1 MECIEKI
8 LEDVQVGCFFDSHYV
23 VNRMI
28 KKFSDDYLRI
38 SLKINHET
46 NNLTLRVHQQIGHLI
61 AAFEGKLVERQTD
74 QSWSLNIH
82 GNYSTCA
89 LWKRI

>member
-8 LEDVQVGCFFDSHYV
+8 LMGIETGCFFDSHYV
-23 VNRMI
+23 SESMI
-28 KKFSDDYLRI
+28 RNFSDDYLKI
-38 SLKINHET
+38 SQEIAPT
-46 NNLTLRVHQQIGHLI
+46 NELTLRTHQKIGHLI
-61 AAFEGKLVERQTD
+61 DSFKGKLVERQPM

-82 GNYSTCA
+82 GNANSCA

>member
-8 LEDVQVGCFFDSHYV
+8 LTDIEVGGIFDSHYV
-23 VNRMI
+23 VSILIRD
-28 KKFSDDYLRI
+28 FSDDYLGI
-38 SLKINHET
+38 SQNIKANGE
-46 NNLTLRVHQQIGHLI
+46 LTLRTHQKIGHLI
-61 AAFEGKLVERQTD
+61 SSFEGKLVERQPM

-82 GNYSTCA
+82 GTSSSCA